1 MKPEGMKTIVF
12 ADLDGSLLN
21 DKYEY
26 DQIEPII
33 HQLLSLNVSI
43 VFASSKT
50 RNEIDFYRNKWLIT
64 DPFIIENGSA
74 ILIPENYFGI
84 HYEFTRRVKG
94 YNIIELGTEYCN
106 IREKLEVVKNRTGA
120 NIVGFGDMTTEELA
134 KDSGLP
140 LYLAQLAKKREYSEP
155 FKILDGS
162 EKEVL
167 DAISDEDLCYT
178 RGGRYLH
185 ALGNCDKGKATSIL
199 KNLYLQQFKRS
210 LSIGVGDSANDLT
223 MLKIVDKP
231 FFINKTADK
240 KTVWKEIESIARVQW
255 KNLNH

>member
-1 MKPEGMKTIVF
+1 MKPECIKIIVF

-33 HQLLSLNVSI
+33 HQLLSLNISI
-43 VFASSKT
+43 VFSSSKT
-50 RNEIDFYRNKWLIT
+50 RYEIDFYRNKWQIT

-74 ILIPENYFGI
+74 ILIPETYFGI
-84 HYEFTRRVKG
+84 HYEFTRRIQG
-94 YNIIELGTEYCN
+94 YNMIELGTPYCI
-106 IREKLEVVKNRTGA
+106 IREKLCVVRNRTGA
-120 NIVGFGDMTTEELA
+120 NIVGFGDMTAEEIA

-140 LYLAQLAKKREYSEP
+140 LYLAPLAKKREYSEP

-167 DAISDEDLCYT
+167 DAISYEDLCYT

-199 KNLYLQQFKRS
+199 KNLYLQQFKKIF
-210 LSIGVGDSANDLT
+210 SIGVGDSASDLN

-231 FFINKTADK
+231 FFVNKMADK
-240 KTVWKEIESIARVQW
+240 KAVWKEIESVARAQ
-255 KNLNH
+255 

>member
-1 MKPEGMKTIVF
+1 LKPECMKIIVF
-12 ADLDGSLLN
+12 ADLDGSLLD

-26 DQIEPII
+26 NQIEPII
-33 HQLLSLNVSI
+33 HKLLSLNVSI

-50 RNEIDFYRNKWLIT
+50 RNEVDFYRNKWRIT

-74 ILIPENYFGI
+74 ILIPENYFRI
-84 HYEFTRRVKG
+84 LYEFTRRMNG
-94 YNIIELGTEYCN
+94 YNIIELGTEYSN
-106 IREKLEVVKNRTGA
+106 IRKKLEIVRKRTGA
-120 NIVGFGDMTTEELA
+120 RIVGFGDLTEEEIA

-140 LYLAQLAKKREYSEP
+140 ISLAKLAKKREYSEP
-155 FKILDGS
+155 FKILDGK

-167 DAISDEDLCYT
+167 DAISDEGLCFT

-199 KNLYLQQFKRS
+199 IKLYLLQFKKIF
-210 LSIGVGDSANDLT
+210 SIGVGDSANDLA

-231 FFINKTADK
+231 FFVNKTADK
-240 KTVWKEIESIARVQW
+240 KAVWKEIEAIARVQ
-255 KNLNH
+255 NTL

>member
-1 MKPEGMKTIVF
+1 MKPEGLKIIVF

-33 HQLLSLNVSI
+33 HELLSLNISI

-50 RNEIDFYRNKWLIT
+50 KNEIEFYRNKWQIT
-64 DPFIIENGSA
+64 DPFITENGSA

-84 HYEFTRRVKG
+84 NYEFTRRFQG
-94 YNIIELGTEYCN
+94 YNIIELGTAYMI
-106 IREKLEVVKNRTGA
+106 IREKLEIVRNRTGA
-120 NIVGFGDMTTEELA
+120 NIVGFGDMTAKEIA

-140 LYLAQLAKKREYSEP
+140 PYLAQLAKKREYSEP
-155 FKILDGS
+155 FKILHGK

-167 DAISDEDLCYT
+167 DAIGEEGLCYT
-178 RGGRYLH
+178 MGGRYLH
-185 ALGNCDKGKATSIL
+185 ISGNCDKGKAASIL
-199 KNLYLQQFKRS
+199 KNLYLQQFKRIF
-210 LSIGVGDSANDLT
+210 SIGIGDSANDLT

-231 FFINKTADK
+231 FFVNKKADK
-240 KTVWKEIESIARVQW
+240 KAIWKEIESIARAQ
-255 KNLNH
+255 

>member
-1 MKPEGMKTIVF
+1 MTPEGKKIIVF

-26 DQIEPII
+26 HQIEPII
-33 HQLLSLNVSI
+33 HQLLSINVSI

-50 RNEIDFYRNKWLIT
+50 RNEIEFYRNKWQIT

-84 HYEFTRRVKG
+84 HYEFTRRVQG
-94 YNIIELGTEYCN
+94 YNTIELGTPYSI
-106 IREKLEVVKNRTGA
+106 IREKLEVVRSRAGA
-120 NIVGFGDMTTEELA
+120 NIVGFGDMIAEEIA

-167 DAISDEDLCYT
+167 DAISSEGLHYIM
-178 RGGRYLH
+178 GGRYLH
-185 ALGNCDKGKATSIL
+185 ALGNCDKGKATAIL
-199 KNLYLQQFKRS
+199 KNLYLQQFKRIF
-210 LSIGVGDSANDLT
+210 SIGVGDSSNDLT

-231 FFINKTADK
+231 FFVNKAADRK
-240 KTVWKEIESIARVQW
+240 AVWKEIESIARAQ
-255 KNLNH
+255 KKRL